1 MALLEYQGPDGG
13 FIGIAFDCIEKEGYE
28 STAETTEHAV
38 DRGVVIAD
46 HLKKNPDTL
55 TLEALVTNTPLVLP
69 ATHAGGV
76 TGGVQPTTLTVGG
89 KELRASALVWSG
101 PFNRV
106 RAVDEVLEALVGT
119 AVLRYT
125 GTLRTM
131 EDLVITRYR
140 VDRDVATGA
149 ALPVVLELKKVR
161 RATVQRVAVP
171 AQRRAQPVVNRG
183 AQPAAPRPPG
193 SLAFNALEDFGV
205 IRRTP

>member
-1 MALLEYQGPDGG
+1 MPLLEYQSPEG
-13 FIGIAFDCIEKEGYE
+13 FIAIAFDCTEKEGYE

-46 HLKKNPDTL
+46 HLKRNPDTL
-55 TLEALVTNTPLVLP
+55 TLEAMVTNSPLVLP

-76 TGGVQPTTLTVGG
+76 TGSVQPVTMMVGG
-89 KELRASALVWSG
+89 KEIRGSALTWSG

-106 RAVDEVLEALVGT
+106 KAVDEVLEALVGT

-125 GTLRTM
+125 GTLRTV

-140 VDRDVATGA
+140 VDRDVATGD
-149 ALPVVLELKKVR
+149 ALPIVLELKKVR
-161 RATVQRVAVP
+161 RATVARVAVP

-183 AQPAAPRPPG
+183 AQPTTPG
-193 SLAFNALEDFGV
+193 NNSMLRNIVNSVRGQ
-205 IRRTP
+205 